1 MPLDEQKDTPPH
13 IDHRSRCASTKRG
26 RLRYEFRR
34 RPLFYSSG
42 IAASLLVE
50 TRRIELLSESIVS
63 SASPSAVCGLL

>member
-1 MPLDEQKDTPPH
+1 M
-13 IDHRSRCASTKRG
+13 KRG

-42 IAASLLVE
+42 LAASLLVE

-63 SASPSAVCGLL
+63 SASPSAVCVFI